1 MIIYDLIQRS
11 SIEDVINLMK
21 FYYGTKH
28 INEIKDYLIN
38 LKNMKLQECTLNLSI
53 TINAYKEVDDE
64 IEYLDSFDENDP
76 NVIYD
81 VIACDNN
88 SDEPYSIEASK
99 GEDFLNYIISAE
111 TEKKY
116 SETAILAHCLWDVT
130 AFLFNE

>member
-1 MIIYDLIQRS
+1 MIIYDLIQRA
-11 SIEDVINLMK
+11 SIDDVLKSIN

-28 INEIKDYLIN
+28 TSEIKDFLIN
-38 LKNMKLQECTLNLSI
+38 LKDMKLQVCTQVLTI

-64 IEYLDSFDENDP
+64 IEYLDTFNENDSDI
-76 NVIYD
+76 IYD
-81 VIACDNN
+81 VTAYSDD

-99 GEDFLNYIISAE
+99 PEDFLNYKISTE

-130 AFLFNE
+130 AFLFD